1 MPKENVP
8 CKYLSTIILD
18 SLIKAKKKYYPQT
31 LLDECKYEPK
41 KIKMENLLDDDLE
54 KRLSDESDNDSN
66 DEAES
71 DNDESNE

>member
-1 MPKENVP
+1 MTKENVP